1 MPDDPRR
8 IYWDANVPLSY
19 LNDVPD
25 RAPTIEELF
34 RKARAVEIELLTS
47 SISRVEIAFVQSEK
61 EGGTLDPAAEQAIDA
76 LWLPGSP
83 IKTVE
88 FYDLI
93 ADRARRLIRQGIEQG
108 WGSLKPQDAIHVAT
122 AAQMGVSEMHSY
134 DAQVKKW
141 SGKLGF
147 PITDPQT
154 EQGILGPAA
163 SGSAGDAD
171 G

>member
-1 MPDDPRR
+1 MADAPRR
-8 IYWDANVPLSY
+8 VYWDANVPLSY

-25 RAPTIEELF
+25 RAPIIEELF
-34 RKARAVEIELLTS
+34 RKARADEIELLTS

-61 EGGTLDPAAEQAIDA
+61 DGGTLDPEAEQAIDA

-83 IKTVE
+83 LKTVE

-108 WGSLKPQDAIHVAT
+108 WGALKPKDAIHVAT

-134 DAQVKKW
+134 DTQVKKW
-141 SGKLGF
+141 SEKLGF
-147 PITDPQT
+147 PITDAQT
-154 EQGILGPAA
+154 DQGVLGAA
-163 SGSAGDAD
+163 ISGSAGDAD

>member
-1 MPDDPRR
+1 MADNPRR

-25 RAPTIEELF
+25 RAPIIEELF
-34 RKARAVEIELLTS
+34 RQARADEFELLTS
-47 SISRVEIAFVQSEK
+47 SISRVEIAFIQSEK
-61 EGGTLDPAAEQAIDA
+61 EGGTLDPEAEQAIDA

-83 IKTVE
+83 LKTVE

-93 ADRARRLIRQGIEQG
+93 ADRARRLIRQGIDQG
-108 WGSLKPQDAIHVAT
+108 WGALKPKDAIHVAT

-134 DAQVKKW
+134 DGQVKKW
-141 SGKLGF
+141 SDKLGF

-154 EQGILGPAA
+154 AQGILSADAA
-163 SGSAGDAD
+163 GSAGDLP